1 MSDKQKSNT
10 QSGANTHT
18 AEEAVSVHS
27 LSHQAE
33 LSRFIVPQNSQST
46 GRHIVLCAAWQVE
59 TKHSWFFSS
68 NYSSRPSNRAAV
80 VYSRMLFM
88 Q

>member
-46 GRHIVLCAAWQVE
+46 GRHIVLCAA
-59 TKHSWFFSS
+59 
-68 NYSSRPSNRAAV
+68 
-80 VYSRMLFM
+80 
-88 Q
+88 